1 MESGSSRFRVDLR
14 MLTRCVNIASVA
26 PVLHRMVSIPSKTS
40 GRPARATRHRA
51 SRATLAFTALAMR
64 VIHDI
69 SPVASQCNASH
80 DASRS
85 VNVFSSPAF
94 CQKSSSGL
102 TSWPTVPEMTPSGEM
117 DPTHEVSASAK
128 DSPRDPSGR
137 VWSSSL
143 RWHSCSSPCAACD
156 TTHTSSLA
164 FHSTTWNTYPALESA
179 PIGPGMLISPTHR
192 RPGLNHARMPSF
204 SDDGTSS

>member
-1 MESGSSRFRVDLR
+1 MS
-14 MLTRCVNIASVA
+14 TRCVNIASVR

-51 SRATLAFTALAMR
+51 SRATLAFTALPTRDVRA
-64 VIHDI
+64 DI
-69 SPVASQCNASH
+69 SRGARTLARSHASH
-80 DASRS
+80 AASRS

-102 TSWPTVPEMTPSGEM
+102 TSWPTVPAMTPFGEM

-128 DSPRDPSGR
+128 DRPRDPSGR
-137 VWSSSL
+137 TRSSSL

-204 SDDGTSS
+204 SEDGTSS

>member
-1 MESGSSRFRVDLR
+1 
-14 MLTRCVNIASVA
+14 MLTRCVNIASVC

-40 GRPARATRHRA
+40 GRPTRATRHRA
-51 SRATLAFTALAMR
+51 SRATLAFTALTMR
-64 VIHDI
+64 DVCADI
-69 SPVASQCNASH
+69 SRGAPLACSHASH
-80 DASRS
+80 AASRS

-128 DSPRDPSGR
+128 DRPRDPSGR
-137 VWSSSL
+137 TLSSSL

-204 SDDGTSS
+204 SEDGTSS

>member
-1 MESGSSRFRVDLR
+1 MGSGSSRFRVDLR
-14 MLTRCVNIASVA
+14 MLTRCANIASVC
-26 PVLHRMVSIPSKTS
+26 PVLHRIVSIPSKTS
-40 GRPARATRHRA
+40 GKPTRATRHRA
-51 SRATLAFTALAMR
+51 NRATLAFTAFPAR
-64 VIHDI
+64 DVRPG
-69 SPVASQCNASH
+69 SPAGDDNPSH

-85 VNVFSSPAF
+85 VNVLSSPAF

-102 TSWPTVPEMTPSGEM
+102 TSWPTVPEMTPDGET

-128 DSPRDPSGR
+128 DRPRDPSGR
-137 VWSSSL
+137 TWSSSL

-156 TTHTSSLA
+156 MTHALAVA

-204 SDDGTSS
+204 SEDGTSP